1 MQETLEKDTSPDHC
15 DRQKREAYPA
25 DGWNVCNVMT
35 MRKKQTDAERELA
48 VSTKKE
54 EEQNM

>member
-1 MQETLEKDTSPDHC
+1 MQETLEKNTSPDHC
-15 DRQKREAYPA
+15 DRQKRKAYPP

-35 MRKKQTDAERELA
+35 MRKKHTDAERELA
-48 VSTKKE
+48 VSIKNE